1 MYVRLY
7 NQYGSDY
14 LVNLQW
20 GGRREA
26 RSLLSF
32 EQEEQLLEK
41 VAKKYL
47 NGEIL
52 TAKAIR
58 TEVELAVIRSVSDN
72 YLWDLFKRHGWKKKA
87 PPPKHPSQSL
97 KAQEEFKKNSP
108 NF

>member
-14 LVNLQW
+14 LVNLEW
-20 GGRREA
+20 SGRREA
-26 RSLLSF
+26 RSLISF
-32 EQEEQLLEK
+32 EQEEQLLKK

-58 TEVELAVIRSVSDN
+58 TEVELAVNRNVSDD
-72 YLWDLFKRHGWKKKA
+72 YMGSF
-87 PPPKHPSQSL
+87 
-97 KAQEEFKKNSP
+97 
-108 NF
+108 